1 MSMLLLPIL
10 LVVLTLAAYADRLY
24 AESGKFL
31 AREFQENIDAWEK
44 FVEPKLRLSRE
55 NAELSAAVLRQ
66 FTLAAIAV
74 LFGIKMCSA
83 LTTTEPGGLTVS
95 GVVGRSILELILI
108 VLVFDRMLPY
118 VFFMRTRGLWIVRI
132 RMLMQTL
139 FYLMTPATLLLSLL
153 VSIMSLAEQSD
164 PAVEEHP
171 EEAKDAAMDALLEAG
186 EEEGILEQSDREL
199 VRSVVEFGDKV
210 TREVM
215 TPRPRL
221 FAVPA
226 EMSIAD
232 FTAALVERP
241 HSRVP
246 VYEETPD
253 HITGIAFAHD
263 VLQIADA
270 DAGRRTVAEIQRP
283 AVFVPES
290 KKVNEL
296 LRQMQREQQ
305 HMCIVI
311 DEYGGVAGVVTI
323 EDLLEEIVGN
333 ISDEHEDAVDE
344 PVHEAPGVF
353 VLHGGFEVSR
363 LKDLFAESHPVEDS
377 GENEDAP
384 AIRIP
389 GEYEATTVG
398 GLVTEMAGHI
408 PLPGEVV
415 VSAGLRFEV
424 LASTSRRV
432 ERLRVRQAPQ
442 EETEPE

>member
-1 MSMLLLPIL
+1 
-10 LVVLTLAAYADRLY
+10 
-24 AESGKFL
+24 
-31 AREFQENIDAWEK
+31 
-44 FVEPKLRLSRE
+44 
-55 NAELSAAVLRQ
+55 
-66 FTLAAIAV
+66 
-74 LFGIKMCSA
+74 
-83 LTTTEPGGLTVS
+83 
-95 GVVGRSILELILI
+95 
-108 VLVFDRMLPY
+108 
-118 VFFMRTRGLWIVRI
+118 
-132 RMLMQTL
+132 
-139 FYLMTPATLLLSLL
+139 
-153 VSIMSLAEQSD
+153 
-164 PAVEEHP
+164 
-171 EEAKDAAMDALLEAG
+171 
-186 EEEGILEQSDREL
+186 
-199 VRSVVEFGDKV
+199 
-210 TREVM
+210 
-215 TPRPRL
+215 L

-263 VLQIADA
+263 VLQVADV
-270 DAGRRTVAEIQRP
+270 DAARRTVAEIQRP
-283 AVFVPES
+283 AAFVPES

-296 LRQMQREQQ
+296 LRQMQSEQQ

-333 ISDEHEDAVDE
+333 ISDEHEDDGDE
-344 PVHEAPGVF
+344 PVHEGPGVF

-377 GENEDAP
+377 GESEDAP
-384 AIRIP
+384 TIRIP
-389 GEYEATTVG
+389 AEYEATTVG

-415 VSAGLRFEV
+415 AAAGLRFEV

-432 ERLRVRQAPQ
+432 ERLRVQQTSAG
-442 EETEPE
+442 EAEPE